1 MQSWKQFLSFI
12 EFIAVGTMVVLGV
25 MWARE
30 PRGSY
35 EPYAFLASVVG
46 ITIVEIFRR
55 YLRDQRDQPSAAG
68 TPSQPAEANTPGMR
82 TRVQEGS
89 FDLDSLGNREM
100 RIVYPEPFYSRPNL
114 ELRVESIVGN
124 KVILASEDEVGFT
137 IVRPNFW
144 TGGTA
149 NTLHWRATGRAI

>member
-1 MQSWKQFLSFI
+1 
-12 EFIAVGTMVVLGV
+12 
-25 MWARE
+25 
-30 PRGSY
+30 
-35 EPYAFLASVVG
+35 
-46 ITIVEIFRR
+46 
-55 YLRDQRDQPSAAG
+55 
-68 TPSQPAEANTPGMR
+68 MR